1 MNINASI
8 NQSLEKENRSYHE
21 GSSCEVCTPGLPVR
35 RATWVRGAEL
45 ETAERI
51 GTPVFYD
58 GDSIL
63 MLPFSHT
70 LVTGSTGTGKSEVFY
85 KNQIRL
91 LAGARPDL
99 RPSFLV
105 TDLKGDISEMQ
116 AEYLRRQGYRVIIFN
131 MRDPYRSARYN
142 FLTRIYDDY
151 RDAALIEAALKNGEI
166 DAFFEGVEYESV
178 KEARAAAACH
188 RLTLLDGV
196 ERAVTELAHIIIE
209 THDPKDKMWDD
220 GARTMLKALIYTM
233 LRDSDDPRTGMDRK
247 KFTIA
252 NVCRAAY
259 STRDDCDELV
269 SWLSRASDILCV
281 KNAIAANY
289 RINAKV
295 TRDGFVSTL
304 NTALG
309 AYTSSSI
316 GAMTATTNDI
326 DLRAVAASEQPYAI
340 FVITDDRQKATNSIC
355 MMLINNLL
363 NELIAAADSRKTHAL
378 PRDFIILADE
388 FANMPALPNLAGKIT
403 TLRSRRIWMT
413 MAIQS
418 IQQLRMVYGEDTAS
432 ILSDNCDLHVFLGC
446 NNDET
451 KESFARSMG
460 KKLGVKTSFNL
471 SNDNSVS
478 VTKGTEDVP
487 VIRKSDLDNLELG
500 QFFLRSRVCQN
511 LLTSMIPYFR
521 QGHEIPQGTARPYQV
536 YDPNA
541 NGYDI
546 YEVVEKLDL

>member
-8 NQSLEKENRSYHE
+8 NQSLEKENRHYHE
-21 GSSCEVCTPGLPVR
+21 ESSCVPCTPGLDVR
-35 RATWVRGAEL
+35 RGIWVKESEL
-45 ETAERI
+45 GKADKI

-58 GDSIL
+58 GENVL
-63 MLPFSHT
+63 MVPFSHT

-85 KNQIRL
+85 KNQLRL
-91 LAGARPDL
+91 LATARPDL
-99 RPSFLV
+99 RPSFLI

-116 AEYLRRQGYRVIIFN
+116 AEYLRRQGYRVIVFN

-151 RDAALIEAALKNGEI
+151 RDAAIIEAALKNGEI
-166 DAFFEGVEYESV
+166 DTFFEGVEYKTV

-188 RLTLLDGV
+188 RLTLLDSV
-196 ERAVTELAHIIIE
+196 ERAVTELSHIIIE

-220 GARTMLKALIYTM
+220 GGRTMLKALIFTM

-269 SWLSRASDILCV
+269 SWLSRADDILCV

-295 TRDGFVSTL
+295 TRDGYVSTL

-309 AYTSSSI
+309 SYTSGSI

-326 DLRAVAASEQPYAI
+326 DLREVAKSEQPYAI

-355 MMLINNLL
+355 MLLINNLV
-363 NELIAAADSRKTHAL
+363 NELIAAADNRPEHAL

-418 IQQLRMVYGEDTAS
+418 IQQLRMVYGEDVAS
-432 ILSDNCDLHVFLGC
+432 ILGDNCDLHLFLGC

-451 KESFARSMG
+451 KDNFARSMG

-478 VTKGTEDVP
+478 VTKSTEDVP
-487 VIRKSDLDNLELG
+487 VIRKSDLDSLELG
-500 QFFLRSRVCQN
+500 EFFLRSRQCRN
-511 LLTSMIPYFR
+511 LRTAMIPYFR
-521 QGHEIPQGTARPYQV
+521 QNHPILPQKEHTYQA
-536 YDPNA
+536 YDPDA
-541 NGYDI
+541 NVYDI
-546 YEVVEKLDL
+546 YKVLSRA